1 MAPLKMIGCVV
12 FDPGTA
18 MPNLNPVYAVLLI
31 ALAACSTLPNDPA
44 ETNSAY
50 RAAIG
55 DAAVASPTKV
65 LPLLVMPPAAT
76 LSVVSLMSAAKV
88 PRCSQDALPCTVTLG
103 DRPLWVTLS
112 GEVQVLCR
120 SWKLRGDEL
129 QSRLDQ
135 LLGMPVAPPS
145 KYREAAF
152 VEFRVA
158 RQSLARP
165 CLGVDSSDPA
175 QPVCTLDAHPAT
187 PATLRA
193 FVGQQ
198 MAESYVV
205 DRLAAPG
212 YPFTRLGYTYDWA
225 PTARADHYGASEFI
239 VLPTSTVEVLAVASI
254 DDYCR
259 AP

>member
-1 MAPLKMIGCVV
+1 
-12 FDPGTA
+12 
-18 MPNLNPVYAVLLI
+18 MPTFTPVYAVLLLV
-31 ALAACSTLPNDPA
+31 LAACSTLQRDPS
-44 ETNSAY
+44 ESSSAY
-50 RAAIG
+50 RAAIS

-65 LPLLVMPPAAT
+65 LPLLAMPPAAT

-88 PRCSQDALPCTVTLG
+88 PRCSQEALPCTVTLG
-103 DRPLWVTLS
+103 ERPLWVTLS
-112 GEVQVLCR
+112 GEVQARCR

-129 QSRLDQ
+129 RNRLEQ
-135 LLGMPVAPPS
+135 LLGMPMDPPQH
-145 KYREAAF
+145 YRKVAF
-152 VEFRVA
+152 VEFLVA
-158 RQSLARP
+158 RQGLARP
-165 CLGVDSSDPA
+165 CLGVDSNDSAPA
-175 QPVCTLDAHPAT
+175 TCTLDAQPTT
-187 PATLRA
+187 PATLSA

-205 DRLAAPG
+205 ERPGSPG

-239 VLPTSTVEVLAVASI
+239 VLPTSTVEVLAVVST

>member
-1 MAPLKMIGCVV
+1 
-12 FDPGTA
+12 
-18 MPNLNPVYAVLLI
+18 MPNLNPVYAVLLV
-31 ALAACSTLPNDPA
+31 ALAACSTLPGDPP
-44 ETNSAY
+44 ETSVAY
-50 RAAIG
+50 RAAIS
-55 DAAVASPTKV
+55 DAAVASPTKI
-65 LPLLVMPPAAT
+65 LPLLAMPSTET

-88 PRCSQDALPCTVTLG
+88 PSCGKGALPCTVTLG

-112 GEVQVLCR
+112 GELQSRCR
-120 SWKLRGDEL
+120 AWGLRGDAL
-129 QSRLDQ
+129 RNRLEQ
-135 LLGMPVAPPS
+135 LLGMPMDAPS
-145 KYREAAF
+145 QYRKAAF

-158 RQSLARP
+158 RQNLARP
-165 CLGVDSSDPA
+165 CLGVDSSDPGSA
-175 QPVCTLDAHPAT
+175 KCTLDAQPTT
-187 PATLRA
+187 PATLRT

-205 DRLAAPG
+205 DRPGAPG

-239 VLPTSTVEVLAVASI
+239 VLPTSTVEMLAVVST

>member
-1 MAPLKMIGCVV
+1 
-12 FDPGTA
+12 
-18 MPNLNPVYAVLLI
+18 MPTLTPVYAVLLL

-44 ETNSAY
+44 EMNSAY

-55 DAAVASPTKV
+55 DAAVASPSKIV
-65 LPLLVMPPAAT
+65 PLLALPSTET
-76 LSVVSLMSAAKV
+76 LSVVSLMSTAKV
-88 PRCSQDALPCTVTLG
+88 PPCSQEALPCTVTLG

-112 GEVQVLCR
+112 GEVQARCR
-120 SWKLRGDEL
+120 SWDLRGDEL
-129 QSRLDQ
+129 RNRLEQ
-135 LLGMPVAPPS
+135 LLGMPMDPPPQ
-145 KYREAAF
+145 YRKTVF

-158 RQSLARP
+158 RQNLERP
-165 CLGVDSSDPA
+165 CLGVDASEPV
-175 QPVCTLDAHPAT
+175 QPVCTLDAQPTT

-225 PTARADHYGASEFI
+225 PTARVDHYGASEFI
-239 VLPTSTVEVLAVASI
+239 ATPTSTVEVVSVVSA
-254 DDYCR
+254 DDYCN

>member
-1 MAPLKMIGCVV
+1 
-12 FDPGTA
+12 
-18 MPNLNPVYAVLLI
+18 MPNLNPVYAVLLV
-31 ALAACSTLPNDPA
+31 ALAACSTLPDDPP
-44 ETNSAY
+44 ETSVAY
-50 RAAIG
+50 RAAIS
-55 DAAVASPTKV
+55 DAAVASPTKI
-65 LPLLVMPPAAT
+65 LPLLAMPSTET

-88 PRCSQDALPCTVTLG
+88 PSCGKGALPCTVTLG

-112 GEVQVLCR
+112 GELQSRCR
-120 SWKLRGDEL
+120 TWGLRGDAL
-129 QSRLDQ
+129 RNRLEQ
-135 LLGMPVAPPS
+135 LLGMPMDPPS
-145 KYREAAF
+145 QYRKAAF

-158 RQSLARP
+158 RQNLARP
-165 CLGVDSSDPA
+165 CLGVDSSDPGSA
-175 QPVCTLDAHPAT
+175 KCTLDAQPTT
-187 PATLRA
+187 PATLRT

-205 DRLAAPG
+205 DRPGAPG

-239 VLPTSTVEVLAVASI
+239 VLPTSTVEMLAVVST